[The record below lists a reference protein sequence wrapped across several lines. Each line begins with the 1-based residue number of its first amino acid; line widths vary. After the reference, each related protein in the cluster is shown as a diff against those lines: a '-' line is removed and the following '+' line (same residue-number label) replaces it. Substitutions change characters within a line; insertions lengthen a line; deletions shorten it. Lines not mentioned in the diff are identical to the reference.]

1 MRLHAS
7 RVACSAIRDH
17 PLVILM
23 GPAGCGKST
32 RLPKM
37 LLEEDENHCV
47 AVGEPRV
54 AEEQGE
60 PAGCK
65 VGLFTGH
72 ERTPPEYQVGL
83 VSFAVY

>member
-32 RLPKM
+32 RLLKM
-37 LLEEDENHCV
+37 LLEKDENHCV
-47 AVGEPRV
+47 AVGEPRIV
-54 AEEQGE
+54 AARQLASAGE
-60 PAGCK
+60 RYVSGSAG
-65 VGLFTGH
+65 
-72 ERTPPEYQVGL
+72 E
-83 VSFAVY
+83 A